1 VSAVPFMP
9 VITLLN
15 YLKIMLNKK
24 KLLGNA
30 ARLLKLVQQEGKVVV
45 NASKPMAKNV
55 LGKISDGAVTL
66 GEKGKKLAEDMN
78 TNRQTPDQDKD

>member
-1 VSAVPFMP
+1 MP